1 MFSLLGTLAII
12 GGVVA
17 SATLAV
23 KAIRATADDATATT
37 ADLRPA
43 AVGVL
48 GAGLAGMAVLEAA
61 ILFNDFSVSYV
72 ANHHSVTTPFPF
84 NVASAWAA
92 LEGSIVLWCL
102 ILSVFTWFV
111 FRAHERTRDR
121 LGTGALA
128 VMAIVALFF
137 FSMMLTVSNPFET
150 CTALGGPGQQ
160 VCSASSPIPLL
171 GAVAPADGNG
181 PNALLQNHILMAV
194 HPPMLYIGYIGLTVP
209 FAFAMSALGISLPG
223 SEWLRRSKRWTLVAW
238 SFLTLGIVLGGWWA
252 YAVLSWGGYWAWDPV
267 ENASLLPWLLAT
279 AFLHSAIVQ
288 QRRSMLQAWNFVLV
302 IGMFALTILGTFL
315 TRSGT
320 IASVHSFTQ
329 SAIGPVLLGFLVAVL
344 VGSFTLFAIRAP
356 AVAQPSRMESLSSRE
371 GAFLYNNLV
380 LTVYAFVVLVGTVYP
395 LILEAFTGDVVRV
408 GEPFYNR
415 LAVPLSFALLL
426 GMGIG
431 PVMPWRVA
439 RPELVWKRIHLPLQI
454 ALAAGAIVILTTT
467 RVSLVVLTVMLAVF
481 VIAVIVRHLVAQ
493 GMQAA
498 RVKDSTLWG
507 EIRGLV
513 ARDQGYWGGQVS
525 HAGVAVL
532 AIGIASATLL
542 SVHNEVTL
550 APGDSVS
557 FDGYDVTYLTPFVYS
572 EPNRRVQGAT
582 IELSSDGQFVTE
594 LRPRFNEYPNFGQL
608 VGTPEVYSDLSGDV
622 YLTLR
627 RLDPTGIVLQLDS
640 SPLQWL
646 VWLGGLITVGGG
658 FMSMRSR
665 RAAGARRPEA
675 VGV

>member
-1 MFSLLGTLAII
+1 MFSLLGTLAMI

-17 SATLAV
+17 SAVLAV
-23 KAIRATADDATATT
+23 KAIRATARDDTAAS

-43 AVGVL
+43 AAGVL
-48 GAGLAGMAVLEAA
+48 AAGVGGMVVLEAA

-92 LEGSIVLWCL
+92 LEGSIVLWCM
-102 ILSVFTWFV
+102 ILAAFTWFV
-111 FRAHERTRDR
+111 FKAHERTRDR

-160 VCSASSPIPLL
+160 VCAQSSPIPLL
-171 GAVAPADGNG
+171 DAVAPADGNG

-194 HPPMLYIGYIGLTVP
+194 HPPMLYVGYIGMSVP
-209 FAFAMSALGISLPG
+209 FAFAMSALAISLPG
-223 SEWLRRSKRWTLVAW
+223 SEWLRRSKRWTLFSW

-252 YAVLSWGGYWAWDPV
+252 YEVLSWGGYWAWDPV

-302 IGMFALTILGTFL
+302 IGAFALTILGTFL

-344 VGSFTLFAIRAP
+344 VGSFSLFAIRAP
-356 AVAQPSRMESLSSRE
+356 VVAQPSRMESLSSRE

-454 ALAAGAIVILTTT
+454 ALLAGALVILTTT
-467 RVSLVVLTVMLAVF
+467 RISLVVLTVMVSVF
-481 VIAVIVRHLVAQ
+481 VIAVILRHLLAQ
-493 GMQAA
+493 AMQASD
-498 RVKDSTLWG
+498 VKGSGPWG
-507 EIRGLV
+507 EIRRLV

-532 AIGIASATLL
+532 AIGIATASIL
-542 SVHNEVTL
+542 SLHNQVTL
-550 APGDSVS
+550 TPGESVS
-557 FDGYDVTYLTPFVYS
+557 FDGYEITYKSPFVYS
-572 EPNRRVQGAT
+572 EPNRRVEGAT
-582 IELSSDGQFVTE
+582 VDLSVDGEVVTQ

-608 VGTPEVYSDLSGDV
+608 VGTPAVHSDISGDV

-627 RLDPTGIVLQLDS
+627 RLDSSGIVLQLDS

-646 VWLGGLITVGGG
+646 VWLGGLITVAGG
-658 FMSMRSR
+658 FISLRAR
-665 RAAGARRPEA
+665 RAERATRTETVR
-675 VGV
+675 V

>member
-1 MFSLLGTLAII
+1 MFSLLGTLAVLV
-12 GGVVA
+12 GVIA
-17 SATLAV
+17 AATLAV
-23 KAIRATADDATATT
+23 QATRSARTDASA
-37 ADLRPA
+37 ASVDLRPA
-43 AVGVL
+43 ATGVL
-48 GAGLAGMAVLEAA
+48 GAGIAGMVVLEGA

-72 ANHHSVTTPFPF
+72 ANHHATTTPFPF
-84 NVASAWAA
+84 NVATAWAA

-102 ILSVFTWFV
+102 VLAGFTWFV
-111 FRAHERTRDR
+111 FRAHERTGDR
-121 LGTGALA
+121 LGAGAVA
-128 VMAIVALFF
+128 TMAIVALFF

-150 CTALGGPGQQ
+150 CTALGTPGQQ
-160 VCSASSPIPLL
+160 VCAQSSPIPFVD
-171 GAVAPADGNG
+171 AVAPAEGNG

-194 HPPMLYIGYIGLTVP
+194 HPPLLYVGYIGLTVP
-209 FAFAMSALGISLPG
+209 FAYAMSALAISLPG
-223 SEWLRRSKRWTLVAW
+223 AEWLRRSKRWTLIAW

-252 YAVLSWGGYWAWDPV
+252 YEVLSWGGYWAWDPV

-302 IGMFALTILGTFL
+302 IGAFALTILGTFL

-344 VGSFTLFAIRAP
+344 VTSFTLFAIRAP
-356 AVAQPSRMESLSSRE
+356 VVAQPSRMESLSSRE
-371 GAFLYNNLV
+371 GAFLYNNLL

-439 RPELVWKRIHLPLQI
+439 KPDLVWKRIHLPLQV
-454 ALAAGAIVILTTT
+454 ALAAGALTILTTT
-467 RVSLVVLTVMLAVF
+467 RISLVVITVMISVF
-481 VIAVIVRHLVAQ
+481 VVAVIVRHLLAQ
-493 GMQAA
+493 ASQAA
-498 RVKDSTLWG
+498 SVKGTGIAS
-507 EIRGLV
+507 E
-513 ARDQGYWGGQVS
+513 ARRIVRRDPGYWGGQVS
-525 HAGVAVL
+525 HAGVALL
-532 AIGIASATLL
+532 AVGIAFATVL
-542 SVHNEVTL
+542 SVHNQVTME
-550 APGDSVS
+550 PGDTVE
-557 FDGYDVTYLTPFVYS
+557 FDGYEVTYLTPFVYS
-572 EPNRRVQGAT
+572 EPNRLVEGAT
-582 IELSSDGQFVTE
+582 IELSADGELVTE
-594 LRPRFNEYPNFGQL
+594 LRPRFNQYPNFGQL

-627 RLDPTGIVLQLDS
+627 RLDATGIVLQLDS

-646 VWLGGLITVGGG
+646 VWLGGLVTVAGG
-658 FMSMRSR
+658 FISMRGR
-665 RAAGARRPEA
+665 RSKVTDQEA
-675 VGV
+675 LGV